1 MELILSSLSMLA
13 QWDVLAA
20 LVIGSIGGVIIGAI
34 PGVGAAVAIA
44 ILLPATF
51 SFEPI
56 VGLTL
61 LLGVY
66 GSSMYGGAIPAV
78 LINTPGTA
86 VNALTTYD
94 GYPMTKKGQG
104 HRALS
109 LAYSASFFGGMFS
122 ILCLIVL
129 SPVLA
134 MIAPHFGSREIFLA
148 ALMGIILVVVA
159 HRGQVFAAGMLACFG
174 IFLSTI
180 GLEPAKYTKRFTFD
194 QSWLTS
200 GVDLIVVVLGLF
212 AISQA
217 LLLLVDKEHQPGSA
231 KVEGNLFA
239 GLKELFAFK
248 RVATVSS
255 GFGVLMGM
263 IPGVGEFTAQ
273 FLSYTYAQ
281 KSSKDP
287 DLFGKGSPEGLI
299 ASEAANNAVPGAAM
313 IPLLALGIPG
323 EALTAMMLSVFY
335 VHNVIPGP
343 QLFQG
348 QLDFVVALY
357 LALILLNIIVLIFL
371 LSSTGLLLKIIQIP
385 TRFLGV
391 MIMTLSFVGVFSLR
405 NSVTD
410 CAIAAGF
417 GVFGLVLKRLN
428 LPIVPIILGMVLGGI
443 MEVKLRSAMAR
454 VNSPLDFIDRPI
466 AAIPLHSDH
475 SHSRPART
483 YGHSRAKGATGSRR
497 GHFRNLN
504 TARVGTKMLDQAA
517 IDVLRNQPVAE
528 QGHFVN
534 GAFAASREGATLEV
548 LSPIDGKPLT
558 RIASGTAADVGGA
571 VEGARKA
578 FEDGRWS
585 KTAPA
590 HRKKVLLK
598 LADLIE
604 TKALELAVL
613 GVRDNGTEI
622 NMAFKAEALS
632 AAGTFRYYAEA
643 LDKIYGEIAPTADN
657 VLGLVHRAPVGC
669 RGGHRSL
676 ELPADDRRLEDCT
689 RARHGELHR
698 AETGGNSLAQPA
710 QDCRTGVGGRSSGRC
725 LQRRDRPR
733 RRCRRSPGPIH
744 GCRHPGLHRFRC
756 DRAAA
761 S

>member
-466 AAIPLHSDH
+466 AAILFTAIILILVLHV
-475 SHSRPART
+475 RT
-483 YGHSRAKGATGSRR
+483 VIR
-497 GHFRNLN
+497 
-504 TARVGTKMLDQAA
+504 
-517 IDVLRNQPVAE
+517 E
-528 QGHFVN
+528 QK
-534 GAFAASREGATLEV
+534 E
-548 LSPIDGKPLT
+548 
-558 RIASGTAADVGGA
+558 
-571 VEGARKA
+571 
-578 FEDGRWS
+578 
-585 KTAPA
+585 
-590 HRKKVLLK
+590 
-598 LADLIE
+598 
-604 TKALELAVL
+604 
-613 GVRDNGTEI
+613 
-622 NMAFKAEALS
+622 
-632 AAGTFRYYAEA
+632 
-643 LDKIYGEIAPTADN
+643 
-657 VLGLVHRAPVGC
+657 
-669 RGGHRSL
+669 
-676 ELPADDRRLEDCT
+676 
-689 RARHGELHR
+689 
-698 AETGGNSLAQPA
+698 
-710 QDCRTGVGGRSSGRC
+710 
-725 LQRRDRPR
+725 RRDREEET
-733 RRCRRSPGPIH
+733 SETSTQQG
-744 GCRHPGLHRFRC
+744 
-756 DRAAA
+756 
-761 S
+761 